1 MTRARTQTRVLA
13 MLAAV
18 ALLLTAVAP
27 VAAAPMSGDTD
38 TTTTTPSTAVTDTVL
53 QQQNATNTTAEQSQ
67 GPSLAAQSRLTAVGF
82 NKDYLSVSRANKNT
96 WNVSGPYAVFSSSED
111 ISAARINQTAATAK
125 VLDGSRTV
133 RVSFSPDAA
142 PEGEQSLYRL
152 ELFFGD
158 GSSRTVRLFASDTE
172 QIVASAELANA
183 QDFIETMKED
193 AAAHGYPETIDGIEQ
208 YHDWEKQQADL
219 LSDLFGPQ
227 LKKLFAWLILTIQ
240 TPFAVI
246 GLALAAILGLLYA
259 RRVHGWKIRD
269 YVNGDT
275 EADKQY
281 RDILRAY
288 YEEQTAAAEE
298 RLNDIDMIGPDH
310 IFWRDAFDVEST
322 RQLAR
327 LFAIGEPARDSN
339 GNILRDTDADPL
351 RDENGDLIR
360 DGDGNPVHPP
370 VMRHRGIWDLDE
382 SSDYRDTWLEP
393 ILRPDMLGD
402 PETALAHATRVLTRM
417 TETYGQ
423 QRYRDA
429 RKRTRRLQEGME
441 DRRETDAASTRTLR
455 STDSGTWRPGQSGAA
470 GGDD

>member
-1 MTRARTQTRVLA
+1 MTRQRTQALTLVA
-13 MLAAV
+13 VV

-27 VAAAPMSGDTD
+27 AAAGGPAPTD
-38 TTTTTPSTAVTDTVL
+38 SASTSSPTAVTDTVL
-53 QQQNATNTTAEQSQ
+53 QQGNATNATNGTTSS
-67 GPSLAAQSRLTAVGF
+67 GPSLASQSRLTTVGF
-82 NKDYLSVSRANKNT
+82 SKDYLSVSRADKNT

-133 RVSFSPDAA
+133 RVSFAPDAA
-142 PEGEQSLYRL
+142 PQGEQSLYRL
-152 ELFFGD
+152 QLFFGD

-172 QIVASAELANA
+172 QIVASAELANSRE
-183 QDFIETMKED
+183 FIETMKED
-193 AAAHGYPETIDGIEQ
+193 AEAHGYPATIEGIEE
-208 YHDWEKQQADL
+208 YHQWEKEQADL
-219 LSDLFGPQ
+219 LSDLLGPQ
-227 LKKLFAWLILTIQ
+227 LERLFAWVILTIQ
-240 TPFAVI
+240 TPLAVI
-246 GLALAAILGLLYA
+246 TIAVAVILLLLWA

-281 RDILRAY
+281 RDILRVY
-288 YEEQTAAAEE
+288 LEEQSAAAEE

-327 LFAIGEPARDSN
+327 LWAIGEPARDSD
-339 GNILRDTDADPL
+339 GNILRDTDAEPL
-351 RDENGDLIR
+351 RDEEGDVIR
-360 DGDGNPVHPP
+360 DGDGAPVHPP
-370 VMRHRGIWDLDE
+370 VMRHRGVWDLDE
-382 SSDYRDTWLEP
+382 SSDYRETWLEP
-393 ILRPDMLGD
+393 ILRQDMLGD

-423 QRYRDA
+423 QRYREA
-429 RKRTRRLQEGME
+429 RKRTRQLQEGLE
-441 DRRETDAASTRTLR
+441 ERRETDSATSRTLHG
-455 STDSGTWRPGQSGAA
+455 SDSGTWRPGRSSAA